1 VGGGARRV
9 YLAGARGAR
18 GHAGGAAGR
27 SLRAWSRHG
36 MNFLHAHFSAMVDL
50 ARSLIEISIL
60 TTGIYYTWKLFRGT
74 RGARV
79 LGGFAVV
86 LATLSLLAVVL
97 KLRVILELLSFSPAV
112 LITGLV
118 IIFQPELR
126 RIFAEVGS
134 RPLLGG
140 HRQQTEVIEIVI
152 RTVEQMQQ
160 NGHGALIAFER
171 KITYEPARETG
182 TIIDARVSEDLLETL
197 FFPKTPL
204 HDGGVIIAEDRIAV
218 AAAIFPLTQTEGLQR
233 NLGLRHRAALGL
245 SDETDAVVVILSE
258 ETGIISLAIGGELR
272 RPLTTDELR
281 SQLIAILLQHKD
293 HEKSLVEQLAG

>member
-1 VGGGARRV
+1 
-9 YLAGARGAR
+9 
-18 GHAGGAAGR
+18 
-27 SLRAWSRHG
+27 
-36 MNFLHAHFSAMVDL
+36 MNFIHSHFAFVLDV
-50 ARSLIEISIL
+50 ARSVIEVSIL
-60 TTGIYYTWKLFRGT
+60 AAGIYYMWKLFRGT

-79 LGGFAVV
+79 LAGFGLV
-86 LATLSLLAVVL
+86 LATMSLLAVVL
-97 KLRVILELLSFSPAV
+97 HLTVLEKLLSFSPAF
-112 LITGLV
+112 LITALV

-140 HRQQTEVIEIVI
+140 YRQQTEVIEMVI
-152 RTVEQMQQ
+152 RTLEQMQEV
-160 NGHGALIAFER
+160 GHGALIAFER

-182 TIIDARVSEDLLETL
+182 TILDAKVSDDLLETI

-204 HDGGVIIAEDRIAV
+204 HDGGVIIVGDRVAV

-245 SDETDAVVVILSE
+245 SDETDAAVVVLSE
-258 ETGIISLAIGGELR
+258 ETGIISLAFGGELR

-281 SQLIAILLQHKD
+281 SQLIAILLQNKD
-293 HEKSLVEQLAG
+293 YEKPLVEQLAS

>member
-1 VGGGARRV
+1 
-9 YLAGARGAR
+9 
-18 GHAGGAAGR
+18 
-27 SLRAWSRHG
+27 
-36 MNFLHAHFSAMVDL
+36 MNFLHAHLSLIAEV
-50 ARSLIEISIL
+50 ARSLIEILIL
-60 TTGIYYTWKLFRGT
+60 TAGIYSMWKLFRGT

-79 LGGFAVV
+79 LAGFGLV

-97 KLRVILELLSFSPAV
+97 NLTVILKLLSFSPAV
-112 LITGLV
+112 LITALV

-152 RTVEQMQQ
+152 RTLEQLQQ
-160 NGHGALIAFER
+160 DGHGALIAFER

-182 TIIDARVSEDLLETL
+182 AILDAKVSDDLLATI

-204 HDGGVIIAEDRIAV
+204 HDGGVIIVQDRIAV
-218 AAAIFPLTQTEGLQR
+218 AAAIFPLTQAEGLQR

-245 SDETDAVVVILSE
+245 SDETDAVVVVLSE
-258 ETGIISLAIGGELR
+258 ETGIISLAFGGELR

-281 SQLIAILLQHKD
+281 SQLIAILLQNKD
-293 HEKSLVEQLAG
+293 HEKPFVEQLAS

>member
-1 VGGGARRV
+1 MNYLHSHFTFVLDVARSIIEIAI
-9 YLAGARGAR
+9 L
-18 GHAGGAAGR
+18 AAG
-27 SLRAWSRHG
+27 
-36 MNFLHAHFSAMVDL
+36 F
-50 ARSLIEISIL
+50 
-60 TTGIYYTWKLFRGT
+60 YYMWKLFRGT

-79 LGGFAVV
+79 LAGFGLI
-86 LATLSLLAVVL
+86 LATMSLLAVVL
-97 KLRVILELLSFSPAV
+97 QLTVIEKLLSFSPAF
-112 LITGLV
+112 LITALV

-140 HRQQTEVIEIVI
+140 YRQQTEVIEIVI
-152 RTVEQMQQ
+152 RTLEQMQEV
-160 NGHGALIAFER
+160 GHGALIAFER

-182 TIIDARVSEDLLETL
+182 TILDAKVSDDLLETI

-204 HDGGVIIAEDRIAV
+204 HDGGVIIVEDRVAV

-245 SDETDAVVVILSE
+245 SDETDAAVVVLSE
-258 ETGIISLAIGGELR
+258 ETGIISLAFGGELR

-281 SQLIAILLQHKD
+281 SQLIAILLQNKD
-293 HEKSLVEQLAG
+293 HEKPLVEQLAS